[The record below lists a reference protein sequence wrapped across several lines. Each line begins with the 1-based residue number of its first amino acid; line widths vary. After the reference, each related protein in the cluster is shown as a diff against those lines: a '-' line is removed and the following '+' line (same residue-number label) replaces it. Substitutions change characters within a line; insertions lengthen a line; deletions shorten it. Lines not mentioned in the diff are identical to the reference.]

1 VIARRATAVAAV
13 DTRRPDMIRVNVPS
27 KIRRLPPLNKSR

>member
-13 DTRRPDMIRVNVPS
+13 DMCWPGGNRPAPQRRYGGTL
-27 KIRRLPPLNKSR
+27 RL